1 MARDDDKS
9 SGDGGDGGGGDK
21 ESVLSPELR
30 RISSVVVL
38 GSIMSILDTTIV
50 AVALA
55 TLGKDFH
62 VSVSTIQWVTTGY
75 LLALA
80 VVIPVTGWAVDRFGA
95 KTMWMTSLTLF
106 IVGSSLCG
114 VAWSANSLIFFRIL
128 QGIGGG
134 MILPIGQSVLARAA
148 GPQRMG
154 RVMGVIGVPTVMGPV
169 LGPVLGGL
177 IVSNFSWRWIF
188 YINVPIGIITLI
200 LSARYLSE
208 REPTVRTSFDGL
220 GFCLLSPGL
229 AALVY
234 ALSEVGVT
242 GSFTSTPVVVS
253 FVLGLGL
260 MTAFVLHALRI
271 PNPLLQLRLFK
282 NRNFTIANI
291 CMFIMGATLFGSM
304 FLLPLYYQI
313 ARGQSPWVA
322 GLLMAPQGIGA
333 ACVMRLSGRITDR
346 VGPRRVVP
354 AGILVMAA
362 ATIPFAFV
370 TTGTSEVLLA
380 ATLFARGLGL
390 GLSMMPVMAA
400 AYFDLSH
407 AEIPRATTTINI
419 VRQVGGS
426 VATALFAV
434 VLERSIAHEVGSGGS
449 GGSGSG
455 GLTLSETVK
464 LPPAVAE
471 KVAYAFAHTFWWA
484 VATIMIAF
492 VPTLFLPNSAARTTA
507 TVLDGGDGDGGS
519 APGGVVAPVAGAI
532 LD

>member
-1 MARDDDKS
+1 MARSDAKT
-9 SGDGGDGGGGDK
+9 
-21 ESVLSPELR
+21 SVLSPELR

-50 AVALA
+50 AVALD
-55 TLGKDFH
+55 TLGKDFK

-95 KTMWMTSLTLF
+95 KRMWMLSLGLF
-106 IVGSSLCG
+106 IIGSSLCG
-114 VAWSANSLIFFRIL
+114 LAWSANSLILFRVL

-154 RVMGVIGVPTVMGPV
+154 RVMSVIGVPTVMGPV

-177 IVSNFSWRWIF
+177 IISNVSWRWIF

-200 LSARYLSE
+200 LSSRFLSDSEE
-208 REPTVRTSFDGL
+208 RIRTSFDGL

-229 AALVY
+229 ASLVY
-234 ALSEVGVT
+234 SLSEVGIS
-242 GSFTSTPVVVS
+242 GSFTSTPVLVS
-253 FVLGLGL
+253 FVLGVVL
-260 MTAFVLHALRI
+260 MVAFVLHALRI
-271 PNPLLQLRLFK
+271 RNPLLDLRLFK
-282 NRNFTIANI
+282 NRHFTIANI
-291 CMFIMGATLFGSM
+291 CVFVMGATLFGSM
-304 FLLPLYYQI
+304 FLLPLYYQV

-346 VGPRRVVP
+346 TGPRRIVP
-354 AGILVMAA
+354 AGIILMAV

-370 TTGTSEVLLA
+370 TTSTNEVLLA
-380 ATLFARGLGL
+380 LTLFARGLGL
-390 GLSMMPVMAA
+390 GLSMMPIMAA

-407 AEIPRATTTINI
+407 ADVPRASTTLNI

-434 VLERSIAHEVGSGGS
+434 VLERQITQNLGSK
-449 GGSGSG
+449 SGSG
-455 GLTLSETVK
+455 GLSLSDTVK

-471 KVAYAFAHTFWWA
+471 RVAAAFAHTFWWA
-484 VATIMIAF
+484 VITILVAF
-492 VPTLFLPNSAARTTA
+492 VPTLFLPSHSARPE
-507 TVLDGGDGDGGS
+507 TVAGGEDA
-519 APGGVVAPVAGAI
+519 APPAVAPVTGA
-532 LD
+532 LVE